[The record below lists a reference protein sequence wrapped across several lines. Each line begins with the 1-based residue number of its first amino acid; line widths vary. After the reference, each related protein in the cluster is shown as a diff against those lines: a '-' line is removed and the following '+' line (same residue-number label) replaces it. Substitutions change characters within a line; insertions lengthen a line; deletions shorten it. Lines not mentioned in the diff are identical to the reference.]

1 MAGDTPALQSRT
13 CPPIQ
18 NPTLAYCTAAATQS
32 ERKLLAGDP
41 IQSGSRTMSRSS
53 GLRCLLAVAGLSIA
67 AVSWADSITIRA
79 DPWLPY
85 NGLGNKAP
93 AGYMIDLAEKIARS
107 NGHTIGYAN
116 MPWDDALAEVRKGTY
131 DCVVGA
137 ARDDADDFMFP
148 DASWGK
154 SQNAFFGIAENPWR
168 FNGMESLDSIRLAVI
183 ESYSYSDELDAYI
196 EAHKT
201 DGKVVTIT
209 GIRRATMSAVS
220 QLVSRKAD
228 AFVEDVNVMQ
238 QTLNTMQMTDRMV
251 NKGTLDELTDVYI
264 ACTPANPRGKQYA
277 AMFSDGIVKLRTS
290 GELKTILDAYG
301 LKDWEGPDSIE
312 R

>member
-1 MAGDTPALQSRT
+1 
-13 CPPIQ
+13 
-18 NPTLAYCTAAATQS
+18 
-32 ERKLLAGDP
+32 
-41 IQSGSRTMSRSS
+41 MSRLSR
-53 GLRCLLAVAGLSIA
+53 LRNVFVVAGLAVATVG
-67 AVSWADSITIRA
+67 WADSITIRA

-107 NGHTIGYAN
+107 NGHTINYAN

-148 DASWGK
+148 GVSWGK
-154 SQNAFFGIAENPWR
+154 SQNAFFGMIESPWR
-168 FNGMESLDSIRLAVI
+168 YTGMESLDAIRVAVI
-183 ESYSYSDELDAYI
+183 DSYSYSDELDAYI

-228 AFVEDVNVMQ
+228 VFVEDVNVMQ
-238 QTLNTMQMTDRMV
+238 QTLNTMQMTDRVV

-264 ACTPANPRGKQYA
+264 ACTPAKPRGKQYA
-277 AMFSDGIVKLRTS
+277 QMFSDGLVALRAS
-290 GELKTILDAYG
+290 GELQAILDGYG
-301 LKDWEGPDSIE
+301 LKDWERLE
-312 R
+312 